1 MNIDEFPSLDFLLP
15 YTGNSL
21 QTKLL
26 LGAVAGLVFGIL
38 LILIASMVILRL
50 KRKRVGNGVPD
61 NGQTDTSGATEQSCE
76 ATLRGGLSGSVDSLE
91 KNPDIIPQGMYCFI
105 KILCNVISI

>member
-50 KRKRVGNGVPD
+50 KRKRVGDGVPD
-61 NGQTDTSGATEQSCE
+61 NGQTDTSATEQSCE

-91 KNPDIIPQGMYCFI
+91 KNPDIIPQGM
-105 KILCNVISI
+105 